1 MCNSSPSPPP
11 APDYTPVAQASKEA
25 AEINAQLGREQLA
38 FYRDQAEKDRS
49 FNSAVAGRLAET
61 QDFADQAAR
70 EDRSRY
76 KSLYQPL
83 ENQLVNEANEYNSAD
98 RLDRDTGRAQA
109 AVGQQFAAQRN
120 NAAQRLEAFGVDPT
134 STRYAALDSASGGQE
149 AAAKAAAANQ
159 VAITNEAMGRALR
172 SEAINIGR
180 GMPGQSV
187 GFGQLGVQAGN
198 SAANTQLATTTTGA
212 NTMGTPM
219 QYGGLQNQ
227 AIGTWGNTLNMGY
240 QNQLGAYNAE
250 NNANSGSG
258 WGSVLG
264 AGLGI
269 AAKFME
275 DGGPTDGG
283 ATPGGAIPA
292 HASPSGGVA
301 TDDVPAQL
309 TAGEFVLPK
318 DVMQW
323 KGEEWA
329 QKEIQKAREAK
340 QGAVAK
346 PAVGVAPRQ
355 RPTFV
360 SRPGAGAL
368 PMG

>member
-1 MCNSSPSPPP
+1 MGGKASAPPP
-11 APDYTPVAQASKEA
+11 PDYTPVANASKEA

-38 FYRDQAEKDRS
+38 AYREQAEKDRS
-49 FNSAVAGRLAET
+49 FNSGIADRLART
-61 QDFADQAAR
+61 QDFADAASQQ
-70 EDRSRY
+70 DRARY
-76 KSLYQPL
+76 QQLYQPL
-83 ENQLVNEANEYNSAD
+83 ENDLVAD
-98 RLDRDTGRAQA
+98 AKDYASGERMDRDVGRAQSGVA
-109 AVGQQFAAQRN
+109 QSFAAQRN
-120 NAAQRLEAFGVDPT
+120 NATQRLEAFGVDPT
-134 STRYAALDSASGGQE
+134 STRYAALDIGMGAQQ
-149 AAAKAAAANQ
+149 AAAQAAAGNQ
-159 VAITNEAMGRALR
+159 AITTDEAMGRAMR

-180 GMPGQSV
+180 GLPGQSV
-187 GFGQLGVQAGN
+187 GFGQLGIQAGN
-198 SAANTQLATTTTGA
+198 SAANTALATTQTGA

-219 QYGGLQNQ
+219 QYGGLQAQNI
-227 AIGTWGNTLNMGY
+227 AGWGNALNMGY
-240 QNQLGAYNAE
+240 QNQIAQF
-250 NNANSGSG
+250 NANNSQSSG

-264 AGLGI
+264 AGLGM

-275 DGGPTDGG
+275 DGGSVDGD
-283 ATPGGAIPA
+283 ATPGGAIPVQ
-292 HASPSGGVA
+292 ASPSRGVA

-329 QKEIQKAREAK
+329 QKEIQKARQAK

-360 SRPGAGAL
+360 SRPQMGAL
-368 PMG
+368 PMR

>member
-1 MCNSSPSPPP
+1 MGGKSSAPPP
-11 APDYTPVAQASKEA
+11 PDYTPVANASREA

-38 FYRDQAEKDRS
+38 FYRDQAEKDRA
-49 FNSAVAGRLAET
+49 FNQTVADRLSKT
-61 QDFADQAAR
+61 QDFADQASQ
-70 EDRSRY
+70 EDRARY
-76 KSLYQPL
+76 KEVYQPL
-83 ENQLVNEANEYNSAD
+83 EDQLVKDANEYNSAD

-109 AVGQQFAAQRN
+109 GVAQQFAAQRN

-134 STRYAALDSASGGQE
+134 STRYAALDSAMGGQE

-159 VAITNEAMGRALR
+159 TAITNEAMGRALR
-172 SEAINIGR
+172 SEAINVGR

-187 GFGQLGVQAGN
+187 AFGQLGIQAGN
-198 SAANTQLATTTTGA
+198 SAANTQLATTMTGA
-212 NTMGTPM
+212 NTMGTPV

-240 QNQLGAYNAE
+240 QNQIAAYNAE
-250 NNANSGSG
+250 NNQSSG

-264 AGLGI
+264 AGLGM

-275 DGGPTDGG
+275 DGGPTDSE
-283 ATPGGAIPA
+283 ATPGGAIPVQ
-292 HASPSGGVA
+292 ASPSGGVA

-309 TAGEFVLPK
+309 TAGEFVFPK